1 MCQCTMYIIFKKRI
15 FSTIGFTQ
23 LENTDTYADEAKISL
38 IPIISESLELF
49 SSV

>member
-1 MCQCTMYIIFKKRI
+1 MYIIFKKRI

-23 LENTDTYADEAKISL
+23 LENTDNYADEAKISL